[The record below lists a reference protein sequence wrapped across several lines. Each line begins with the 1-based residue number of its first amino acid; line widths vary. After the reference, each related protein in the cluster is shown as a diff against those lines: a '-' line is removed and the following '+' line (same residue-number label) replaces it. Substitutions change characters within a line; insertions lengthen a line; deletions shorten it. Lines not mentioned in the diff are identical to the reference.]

1 MNEIEIT
8 QKAKHGN
15 KYTFGL
21 LVRKYKRQAYFSA
34 LAIIASYHDA
44 LDDLQQTFI
53 RAYRA
58 CDRFNVDKRFF
69 TWFSKIVRNLCLNR
83 IRDNAQRAKP
93 FSIFEIEPDPID
105 TCDDSLVQLER
116 EQVCA
121 CVLPQV
127 SLCKVQ
133 RKSLSMALR
142 FSWEIKRVTKKFF
155 AKSLGLHR
163 FHSALLSTMQ

>member
-58 CDRFNVDKRFF
+58 CDRFNVDKRFLLGSPRLCATF
-69 TWFSKIVRNLCLNR
+69 VSTESGTMRNAPNRFQFSK
-83 IRDNAQRAKP
+83 
-93 FSIFEIEPDPID
+93 
-105 TCDDSLVQLER
+105 
-116 EQVCA
+116 
-121 CVLPQV
+121 
-127 SLCKVQ
+127 
-133 RKSLSMALR
+133 
-142 FSWEIKRVTKKFF
+142 
-155 AKSLGLHR
+155 
-163 FHSALLSTMQ
+163 